1 MPKTNQPREGKLMK
15 PQLKDK
21 STNRHKCNFSL
32 ALKN

>member
-21 STNRHKCNFSL
+21 TTNQDKNNFSL